1 MQRREA
7 FRILGLDPGAPVQTV
22 KARFRGL
29 VKRVH
34 PDARPAVGR
43 AESMDV
49 GTITEAYR
57 VISQTWSGTPRS
69 APDGRE
75 RREAGAAGRR
85 APKSTRVDRGSRLF
99 DLGRLATSA
108 ARSETRRSALRELGR
123 SDMFSAVVY
132 VQRALFDPDPSVA
145 CEAASILP
153 TLPGIGT
160 ERLLLE
166 VFDRLSVAQRLC
178 VLRTIRDASLRMPRL
193 VAYATAD
200 LHPPVRR
207 LAGDLYRWT

>member
-7 FRILGLDPGAPVQTV
+7 FRVLGLDPGVPVQTV

-34 PDARPAVGR
+34 PDAQTGGGR
-43 AESMDV
+43 TERLDI
-49 GTITEAYR
+49 GTLTEAYR
-57 VISQTWSGTPRS
+57 VISSAWSGAPRRVERPS
-69 APDGRE
+69 KRAAPE
-75 RREAGAAGRR
+75 TERR
-85 APKSTRVDRGSRLF
+85 APAGARTDRGRRLF
-99 DLGRLATSA
+99 ELGRRATSA
-108 ARSETRRSALRELGR
+108 AHSQTRRSALRELGN

-153 TLPGIGT
+153 TLPGVGT

-166 VFDRLSVAQRLC
+166 VFDRLSVDQRLC
-178 VLRTIRDASLRMPRL
+178 VLRTIRDAALGMPRV

-200 LHPPVRR
+200 IHAPVRR
-207 LAGDLYRWT
+207 FAGALHR

>member
-7 FRILGLDPGAPVQTV
+7 FQILGLDPGAPAQTV

-34 PDARPAVGR
+34 PDARPVGGR
-43 AESMDV
+43 MERMDI

-57 VISQTWSGTPRS
+57 VISQAWGGTSRRDSDRREGRKSGT
-69 APDGRE
+69 AGGRT
-75 RREAGAAGRR
+75 
-85 APKSTRVDRGSRLF
+85 PKHERVDRGSRLF
-99 DLGRLATSA
+99 DLGRRATSA
-108 ARSETRRSALRELGR
+108 ARAETRRSALRELGR

-145 CEAASILP
+145 CDAASILP
-153 TLPGIGT
+153 TLPGVGT

-178 VLRTIRDASLRMPRL
+178 VLRAIRDAALRMPRL

-207 LAGDLYRWT
+207 LAGDLYR